1 MLKVGVVGLGMGKA
15 HLNSYINDDRV
26 TVEAITDID
35 EEKLKMVSEK
45 HSIPQIYTD
54 AEDMFKNAGLDA
66 VSIAVPNFLHK
77 KLTISALKAGLHV
90 LCEKPMSVSLADAQE
105 MKKVVDDS
113 GKNFMLNLSF
123 RYNPMSQ
130 SLKKVVDS
138 GEVGEIY
145 SGRTIWHR
153 RRGMPGFGGWFG
165 KKELAGGGP
174 LIDLGVHRL
183 DLALWLMGYPNPI
196 AVSGATYNHIAS
208 AEAKKQNKEFTV
220 EDLAMGF
227 IRFDNGASLIVET
240 SWAVN
245 QKERELMETKLY
257 GTKAGIVQKNKNEGY
272 EFEAKVY
279 SEKDGMHTTQTI
291 DIPAAANSSTYKEF
305 IDSIVEDR
313 EPTATAEHG
322 VKLQKILEGLYR
334 SAEEGR
340 EVVFD

>member
-1 MLKVGVVGLGMGKA
+1 MLKVGVVGLGMGRG
-15 HLNSYINDDRV
+15 HLSAYLKDPRV
-26 TVEAITDID
+26 SVEAIADID
-35 EEKLKMVSEK
+35 ENKLSEVATK
-45 HSIPQIYTD
+45 NNIPQTYTN
-54 AEDMFKNAGLDA
+54 AEEMFEKAGLDA

-77 KLTISALKAGLHV
+77 GLTLAALNAGLHV

-105 MKKVVDDS
+105 MKKKVEEC
-113 GKNFMLNLSF
+113 GKKFMLNLSF

-130 SLKKVVDS
+130 SLKKIVDS
-138 GEVGEIY
+138 GEVGDIY

-165 KKELAGGGP
+165 KKEQAGGGP

-196 AVSGATYNHIAS
+196 SVSGATYNHIAS
-208 AEAKKQNKEFTV
+208 AEAAKQKKEFTV

-227 IRFDNGASLIVET
+227 VRFDNGASLIVET
-240 SWAVN
+240 SWALN
-245 QKERELMETKLY
+245 QKEKELMETKLY
-257 GTKAGIVQKNKNEGY
+257 GTKAGIVQRNKNEGY
-272 EFEAKVY
+272 EFEALVY
-279 SEKDGMHTTQTI
+279 SEKEGMHTTQTV

-305 IDSIVEDR
+305 IDAITEDR

-340 EVVFD
+340 EIVF